1 MNDLADVLR
10 FLGYDEV
17 RTADGEDWKPV
28 DEIDGRLDGAN
39 TDNVHLMI
47 CGRWS
52 PSCRLKD
59 PDTGQRIAVARQPDS
74 DGAEPED

>member
-1 MNDLADVLR
+1 MNDLLDVLR

-17 RTADGEDWKPV
+17 RTAGGEWKPV
-28 DEIDGRLDGAN
+28 SDVNGRLDGAS
-39 TDNVHLMI
+39 TDDVHVI
-47 CGRWS
+47 VNGRWS

-74 DGAEPED
+74 EAAEPEKT

>member
-1 MNDLADVLR
+1 MNELVGVLSK
-10 FLGYDEV
+10 LGYTEV
-17 RTADGEDWKPV
+17 RPADGEDWKPV
-28 DEIDGRLDGAN
+28 DEVNGRLDGAT
-39 TDNVHLMI
+39 TDDVHLMI

-74 DGAEPED
+74 AEPENT